1 MSATSTVN
9 RTASTSHGVAPAT
22 QHAASWYAAS
32 ANSSPER
39 PALSGEV
46 SCDVCV
52 VGAGFSGISSA
63 LHLAEKGVKVVVL
76 EAARVGYG
84 ASGRN
89 GGQIVNSYSRD
100 MDVIEQK
107 YGETAARA
115 LGDMAFEGNSIIR
128 ERIAKYAIQCDLREG
143 NLFAACNSKQLQGLK
158 EHKALWERYG
168 NRQLELLEGD
178 AYKREV
184 GSDRYSG
191 VLIDHS
197 GGHMHPLNLVLGEA
211 AAFESL
217 GGVIYEQSPVIK
229 LEHGQPVTIRTAQGV
244 VKAERVVMAG
254 NAYMSGVMPE
264 LEAKSMPCGT
274 QIITTEP
281 LEEELAKR
289 LLPNNIAVE
298 DCNYLLDYYRLTR
311 DNRLIYGG
319 GVNYGGEDP
328 ADIEAVIRPKMLKTF
343 PELSSVKVDYAWSGT
358 FLMTLNR
365 LPQFGVINDNVYYV
379 QGYSGHGVTC
389 THLAGRLIAE
399 VMTGR
404 DERFD
409 AFAGLPHLPFP
420 GGRML
425 RVPLSAIG
433 AWYYETRDKLGI

>member
-1 MSATSTVN
+1 MSATS
-9 RTASTSHGVAPAT
+9 PLE
-22 QHAASWYAAS
+22 HAASWYAAS
-32 ANSSPER
+32 ANAVPER
-39 PALSGEV
+39 PPLAGDV

-52 VGAGFSGISSA
+52 VGAGFTGISAA
-63 LHLAEKGVKVVVL
+63 LHLAEQGLKVMVL

-100 MDVIEQK
+100 MDVIEARFGIQ
-107 YGETAARA
+107 TARA
-115 LGDMAFEGNSIIR
+115 LGDMAFEGNRIIR
-128 ERIAKYAIQCDLREG
+128 ERIAGHGIDCDLRDG
-143 NLFAACNSKQLQGLK
+143 NLFAACNARQLKGLK

-168 NRQLELLEGD
+168 NTSLELLEGD

-184 GSDRYSG
+184 SAEGYTG
-191 VLIDHS
+191 ALVDHS
-197 GGHMHPLNLVLGEA
+197 GGHIHPLNLVLGEA

-217 GGVIYEQSPVIK
+217 GGVIFEHSPLVS
-229 LEHGQPVTIRTAQGV
+229 LEHGGPVVLKTAGGTLR
-244 VKAERVVMAG
+244 ADRVVMAG
-254 NAYMSGVMPE
+254 NAYLNGVLPE
-264 LEAKSMPCGT
+264 LESKSMPCGT

-281 LEEELAKR
+281 LADDVAR
-289 LLPNNIAVE
+289 GLLPNDMAVE

-311 DNRLIYGG
+311 DNRLIFGG

-328 ADIEAVIRPKMLKTF
+328 RNIEALIRPKMLKVF
-343 PELSSVKVDYAWSGT
+343 PQLASVRIDYAWSGT

-365 LPQFGVINDNVYYV
+365 LPQFGVLNDNVYYA

-389 THLAGRLIAE
+389 SHLAGRLISE

-404 DERFD
+404 DGRFD

-425 RVPLSAIG
+425 RVPLSAVG
-433 AWYYETRDKLGI
+433 AWYYQTRDKLGI

>member
-1 MSATSTVN
+1 MSASL
-9 RTASTSHGVAPAT
+9 PLE
-22 QHAASWYAAS
+22 HAASWYAAS
-32 ANSSPER
+32 ANAAPER
-39 PALSGEV
+39 PSLAGDV

-52 VGAGFSGISSA
+52 VGAGFTGISAA
-63 LHLAEKGVKVVVL
+63 LHLAEQGLKVMVL

-100 MDVIEQK
+100 MDVIEERFGAQ
-107 YGETAARA
+107 TARA
-115 LGDMAFEGNSIIR
+115 LGDMAFEGNRIIR
-128 ERIAKYAIQCDLREG
+128 ERIAGYGIDCDLREG
-143 NLFAACNSKQLQGLK
+143 NLFAACNARQLKGLR

-168 NRQLELLEGD
+168 NTSLELLEGD

-184 GSDRYSG
+184 SAEGYTG
-191 VLIDHS
+191 ALVDHS
-197 GGHMHPLNLVLGEA
+197 GGHIHPLNLVLGEA

-217 GGVIYEQSPVIK
+217 GGVIFEHSPLLS
-229 LEHGQPVTIRTAQGV
+229 LEHGSPVVLKTAGGTLR
-244 VKAERVVMAG
+244 ADRVVMAG
-254 NAYMSGVMPE
+254 NAYLNGVLPE
-264 LEAKSMPCGT
+264 LEGKSMPCGT

-281 LEEELAKR
+281 LAEDVAR
-289 LLPNNIAVE
+289 SLLPNNMAVE

-311 DNRLIYGG
+311 DNRLIFGG

-328 ADIEAVIRPKMLKTF
+328 SNIEALIRPKMLKAF
-343 PELSSVKVDYAWSGT
+343 PQLANVKIDYAWSGT

-365 LPQFGVINDNVYYV
+365 LPQFGVLNDNVYYA

-389 THLAGRLIAE
+389 SHLAGRLISE

-404 DERFD
+404 DGRFD

-425 RVPLSAIG
+425 RVPLSAVG
-433 AWYYETRDKLGI
+433 AWYYQTRDKLGI

>member
-1 MSATSTVN
+1 MARS
-9 RTASTSHGVAPAT
+9 ASTSSAAASANNVH
-22 QHAASWYAAS
+22 HAASWYAAS
-32 ANSSPER
+32 ANETPQR
-39 PALSGEV
+39 PALADDV

-52 VGAGFSGISSA
+52 VGAGFTGISAA
-63 LHLAEKGVKVVVL
+63 LHLAEKGLKVIVL

-100 MDVIEQK
+100 MDVIEDK
-107 YGETAARA
+107 YGADTARA
-115 LGDMAFEGNSIIR
+115 LGDMAFEGNRIIR
-128 ERIAKYAIQCDLREG
+128 ERIAQYGIDCDLREG
-143 NLFAACNSKQLQGLK
+143 NLFAACNDKQLKGLR

-168 NRQLELLEGD
+168 HHQLELLEGD
-178 AYKREV
+178 SYRREV

-191 VLIDHS
+191 ALVDHS
-197 GGHMHPLNLVLGEA
+197 GGHLHPLNLVLGQA
-211 AAFESL
+211 AALESL
-217 GGVIYEQSPVIK
+217 GGVIYEQSPVEA
-229 LEHGQPVTIRTAQGV
+229 LVHGQSVQLKTRHGRVHAD
-244 VKAERVVMAG
+244 RVVMAG

-281 LEEELAKR
+281 LSDDLAR
-289 LLPNNIAVE
+289 SLLPNNMAVE
-298 DCNYLLDYYRLTR
+298 DCNYLLDYFRLTR

-328 ADIEAVIRPKMLKTF
+328 ADIEAVIRPKMEKTF
-343 PELSSVKVDYAWSGT
+343 PQLKSTKVDFAWSGT

-365 LPQFGVINDNVYYV
+365 LPQFGVINDNVYYA

-389 THLAGRLIAE
+389 THLAGRLISE

-433 AWYYETRDKLGI
+433 AWYYETRDKLGL